1 MKSLFLALFFV
12 FSTVNVKAQILKIEN
27 PQEFEFIHCVNN
39 EVGDEETVI
48 HYVLDVRN
56 QEQAILFWD
65 SAPKKAKASELQD
78 LKLLDDQLL
87 MNTLS
92 DVDLSYVSVKNQL
105 VLALNISD
113 TDGYVLDG
121 ELRVT
126 KDKYRIRCM
135 DTSRE
140 NSQQN

>member
-1 MKSLFLALFFV
+1 MKFLFFALV
-12 FSTVNVKAQILKIEN
+12 FALSAANAQVFKIEN
-27 PQEFEFIHCVNN
+27 PSEFQFIHCVNN
-39 EVGDEETVI
+39 EVADNETVI

-56 QEQAILFWD
+56 QQQAILFWE
-65 SAPKKAKASELQD
+65 SAPKKARAVELAD

-126 KDKYRIRCM
+126 KDRYRIRCM
-135 DTSRE
+135 DTSKE
-140 NSQQN
+140 

>member
-1 MKSLFLALFFV
+1 MKALFFV
-12 FSTVNVKAQILKIEN
+12 LFFAFSVVHAQTFKIEN
-27 PQEFEFIHCVNN
+27 PSEFEFIHCVNN
-39 EVGDEETVI
+39 EVGDDETVI
-48 HYVLDVRN
+48 HYVLDVRK
-56 QEQAILFWD
+56 QDQAILYWQ
-65 SAPKKAKASELQD
+65 SAPKRAKAGELTD
-78 LKLLDDQLL
+78 LKLLDDHLL

-135 DTSRE
+135 DTSQE
-140 NSQQN
+140 PK

>member
-1 MKSLFLALFFV
+1 MKSLFFALIFAFSAAASAQV
-12 FSTVNVKAQILKIEN
+12 FKIEN
-27 PQEFEFIHCVNN
+27 PSEYEFLHCVNN
-39 EVGDEETVI
+39 EVTDDETVI

-56 QEQAILFWD
+56 QQQAILFWE
-65 SAPKKAKASELQD
+65 SAPKKAKAIELSD

-135 DTSRE
+135 DTSKE
-140 NSQQN
+140 